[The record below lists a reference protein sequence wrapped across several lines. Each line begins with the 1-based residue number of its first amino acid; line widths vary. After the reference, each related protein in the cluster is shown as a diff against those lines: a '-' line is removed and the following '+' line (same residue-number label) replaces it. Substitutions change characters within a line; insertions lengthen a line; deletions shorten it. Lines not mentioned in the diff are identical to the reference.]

1 MNLALAAALVSTV
14 IEYPLAKRYPTSPPT
29 NLAVRMAVAG
39 GMTLVA
45 VLVAQKILASTPK
58 GTP

>member
-29 NLAVRMAVAG
+29 NIVARMAVAG
-39 GMTLVA
+39 GMTLLA
-45 VLVAQKILASTPK
+45 VLIAQRLTRKTP
-58 GTP
+58 